1 MEAELEF
8 LFDTQTIIAF
18 FTLAILEIVLG
29 IDNII
34 FISIIAN
41 RLPLE
46 IRNQVRRFGLLFAL
60 ITRVLLLLS
69 LSWVMGLTAPLF
81 NIVDQ
86 EISGRDLILLLGGIF
101 LLWKSS
107 KEIYLEVEAAET
119 AQEAEAISEVNSEQ
133 LKKSTKKLFWGSVI
147 QIGILDIV
155 FSLDSVI
162 TAVGLVDEILIMI
175 AAVIASIVIMLF
187 AAKPIGEFVNNHPS
201 IKVLALSFLS
211 VVGIVLVAEG
221 LSFHIPKGYIYFGMA
236 FSFAVEILNIRSRTK
251 KTKI

>member
-1 MEAELEF
+1 MEF
-8 LFDTQTIIAF
+8 LFDTQTIVAF
-18 FTLAILEIVLG
+18 LTLAILEIVLG

-81 NIVDQ
+81 SIWAQ
-86 EISGRDLILLLGGIF
+86 EISGRDLILLLGGLF

-107 KEIYLEVEAAET
+107 KEIYIEVEAAEIEKESKVIT
-119 AQEAEAISEVNSEQ
+119 DHSSEAI
-133 LKKSTKKLFWGSVI
+133 KKSTKKLFWGSVI

-175 AAVIASIVIMLF
+175 AAVITSIVIMLF
-187 AAKPIGEFVNNHPS
+187 AAKPIGDFVNNHPS

-211 VVGIVLVAEG
+211 VVGIVLIAEG
-221 LSFHIPKGYIYFGMA
+221 LNFHIPKGYIYFGMA

-251 KTKI
+251 KKNI

>member
-1 MEAELEF
+1 MELELEF

-18 FTLAILEIVLG
+18 LTLAILEIVLG

-34 FISIIAN
+34 FISVIAN

-60 ITRVLLLLS
+60 VTRVLLLLS

-81 NIVDQ
+81 NILDQ
-86 EISGRDLILLLGGIF
+86 EISGRDLILLLGGLF

-107 KEIYLEVEAAET
+107 KEIYLEVEAAEEEKHT
-119 AQEAEAISEVNSEQ
+119 EVISEASMADV
-133 LKKSTKKLFWGSVI
+133 KKSTQKLFWGSVI

-175 AAVIASIVIMLF
+175 AAVIASILVMLF
-187 AAKPIGEFVNNHPS
+187 AAKPIGDFVNNHPS

-211 VVGIVLVAEG
+211 VVGIVLIAEG
-221 LSFHIPKGYIYFGMA
+221 LNFHIPKGYIYFGMA

>member
-1 MEAELEF
+1 MEF

-18 FTLAILEIVLG
+18 LTLAILEIVLG

-41 RLPLE
+41 RLPIE

-69 LSWVMGLTAPLF
+69 LSWVMGLTSPLF
-81 NIVDQ
+81 NVFNQD
-86 EISGRDLILLLGGIF
+86 ISGRDLILLLGGLF

-107 KEIYLEVEAAET
+107 KEIYLEVEAVEHEKVSE
-119 AQEAEAISEVNSEQ
+119 EASSSNSEE

-162 TAVGLVDEILIMI
+162 TAVGLVDEILIMV
-175 AAVIASIVIMLF
+175 AAVIASMFIMLF
-187 AAKPIGEFVNNHPS
+187 AAKPIGDFVNNHPS

-211 VVGIVLVAEG
+211 IVGIVLIAEG
-221 LSFHIPKGYIYFGMA
+221 LNFHIPKGYIYFGMA
-236 FSFAVEILNIRSRTK
+236 FSFGVEILNIRSRTK
-251 KTKI
+251 KTAI

>member
-1 MEAELEF
+1 MEF

-18 FTLAILEIVLG
+18 LTLAILEIVLG

-41 RLPLE
+41 RLPQE

-60 ITRVLLLLS
+60 ITRILLLLS
-69 LSWVMGLTAPLF
+69 LSWVMGLTSPLF
-81 NIVDQ
+81 NVFNHD
-86 EISGRDLILLLGGIF
+86 ISGRDLILLLGGLF

-107 KEIYLEVEAAET
+107 KEIYLEVEAVEHEKPSEEVSGNNSAE
-119 AQEAEAISEVNSEQ
+119 I
-133 LKKSTKKLFWGSVI
+133 KKSTKKLFWGAVI

-162 TAVGLVDEILIMI
+162 TAVGLVDEILIMV
-175 AAVIASIVIMLF
+175 AAVIASMFIMLF
-187 AAKPIGEFVNNHPS
+187 AAKPIGDFVNNHPS

-211 VVGIVLVAEG
+211 IVGIVLIAEG
-221 LSFHIPKGYIYFGMA
+221 LNFHIPKGYIYFGMA
-236 FSFAVEILNIRSRTK
+236 FSFGVEILNIRSRTK
-251 KTKI
+251 KTAI